1 MNFTIRKWILRF
13 PSLILIRSWMKN
25 VKFKRHQNLSLYRF
39 IKIFLDNIQKDDLIN
54 RANGVAYNFILAIF
68 PAIIFLFT
76 LTPYIAQYFPQVNRN
91 SIMEFLGGMM
101 PGSMYE
107 VISSTIF
114 DIINNQ
120 RGGLLTFGFL
130 FALYLSTNG
139 MMALMRAFN
148 ACYQTVER
156 RSGFKMRIT
165 ATGLTFML
173 AIVLIMAVV
182 LLIVGQFVINYAT
195 TNLSKFS
202 QYNFNEFSIYMV
214 LGLRFLIIF
223 VVFFLAISFIYYFGP
238 AVHYNWSFFSIGS
251 FLATLGS
258 LGISYGFS
266 YYITNFGTY
275 NKVYGS
281 IGVLI
286 ALMIWVQLITVVLLF
301 GYEINASLHHGIKI
315 EAIELH
321 KRQMRIANLE
331 SDKRDN

>member
-1 MNFTIRKWILRF
+1 MNFKIRKIILRF
-13 PSLILIRSWMKN
+13 PSLMLVRSWMKS
-25 VKFKRHQNLSLYRF
+25 VKFKRHHNISLYRF
-39 IKIFLDNIQKDDLIN
+39 IKVFIANIQKDDLVN

-76 LTPYIAQYFPQVNRN
+76 LTPYVAQFFPQVNRN
-91 SIMEFLGGMM
+91 SIMEFMGEMM
-101 PGSMYE
+101 PPSMYE
-107 VISSTIF
+107 VVSSTVL

-120 RGGLLTFGFL
+120 RGGLLTFGFI

-156 RSGFKMRIT
+156 RSAVRMRIT

-173 AIVLIMAVV
+173 ALVLIMAVA
-182 LLIVGQFVINYAT
+182 LLIIGQLLIDYVAE
-195 TNLSKFS
+195 NLT
-202 QYNFNEFSIYMV
+202 EFSNLNFDQYTIYMF
-214 LGLRFLIIF
+214 LGLRFLVIF
-223 VVFFLAISFIYYFGP
+223 IVFFIAISFIYYFGP

-286 ALMIWVQLITVVLLF
+286 ALMIWVQLITIVLLF
-301 GYEINASLHHGIKI
+301 GYEINASLHHGIKL

-321 KRQMRIANLE
+321 KRQMRMSQVSRE
-331 SDKRDN
+331 

>member
-13 PSLILIRSWMKN
+13 PSLMLIRRWMKN
-25 VKFKRHQNLSLYRF
+25 VKFKRHQDLSLYRF

-54 RANGVAYNFILAIF
+54 RANGVAFNFILAIF
-68 PAIIFLFT
+68 PATIFLFT

-91 SIMEFLGGMM
+91 AIMEFMGGML
-101 PGSMYE
+101 PPSMYE

-114 DIINNQ
+114 DIISNQ

-156 RSGFKMRIT
+156 RSAIRMRIT

-173 AIVLIMAVV
+173 AVVLIMAVAV
-182 LLIVGQFVINYAT
+182 LVIGQFVIDYMAS
-195 TNLSKFS
+195 NLSDVS
-202 QYNFNEFSIYMV
+202 NLDVDNYTIYFL
-214 LGLRFLIIF
+214 LGLRFLVVFI
-223 VVFFLAISFIYYFGP
+223 VFFLAISFIYYFGP
-238 AVHYNWSFFSIGS
+238 AIHYNWSFFSIGS

-258 LGISYGFS
+258 LAISYGFS

-321 KRQMRIANLE
+321 KRQMRIANQVEE
-331 SDKRDN
+331 SPQ

>member
-1 MNFTIRKWILRF
+1 MKFKIRKFILRF
-13 PSLILIRSWMKN
+13 PSLMLIRSWMKQ

-91 SIMEFLGGMM
+91 SIMEFMGGLM
-101 PGSMYE
+101 PASMYE

-114 DIINNQ
+114 DIISNQ

-130 FALYLSTNG
+130 FALFLSTNG
-139 MMALMRAFN
+139 MMALMKAFN

-156 RSGFKMRIT
+156 RSGIKMRIT

-173 AIVLIMAVV
+173 AFVLISAVA
-182 LLIVGQFVINYAT
+182 LLVVGQFVIDYVT
-195 TNLSKFS
+195 DNLS
-202 QYNFNEFSIYMV
+202 EFSHFDFDNFTIYLI
-214 LGLRFLIIF
+214 LGLRFAIIF
-223 VVFFLAISFIYYFGP
+223 VVFFMAISFIYYFGP
-238 AVHYNWSFFSIGS
+238 AVHYNWSFFSIGG
-251 FLATLGS
+251 FLATLGC

-301 GYEINASLHHGIKI
+301 GYEVNASLHHGIKI

-321 KRQMRIANLE
+321 KRQMRKESINL
-331 SDKRDN
+331 D